1 MAVLGVGGELQLTR
15 EAPAA
20 LVLSPYAI
28 DGASNTIA
36 VRDNAYWTGDF
47 IRLTCANGLPI
58 DTASNGPD
66 APNGYAMYFGSRWYR
81 GYNKQHV
88 TSADANYY
96 QPVEEDSDDFYAR
109 PEVTGLTTA
118 LTYFIYRDQLD
129 RLSFYATRDQAL
141 AGSTANRIDLF
152 DVDITS
158 FIISAAG
165 NSTYNTE
172 LDNAADDIQ
181 NFTPPEDGELSLDTI
196 VDVTLDPV
204 DSLNNSAWLVQAQ
217 LREWTLNLSAPE
229 VDTTAL
235 GERFGDSVKSI
246 ITGGGQMDFL
256 IERRVEAADAQEPS
270 VLLNLLLLTQRG
282 SKAKAKFYMIQDRAA
297 RFGLLPG
304 SLYYETEL
312 LVTSEAINVRPDD
325 IIAGSLDFV
334 TVGDIKLRMA
344 SV

>member
-1 MAVLGVGGELQLTR
+1 MAVLGVGGTLELTR
-15 EAPAA
+15 EAPAP
-20 LVLSPYAI
+20 LVLSPYAT
-28 DGASNTIA
+28 DGTSNTIA
-36 VRDNAYWTGDF
+36 ISDNAYWTGDF

-58 DTASNGPD
+58 DTSTNGPD
-66 APNGYAMYFGSRWYR
+66 APNGYAMYFGSRWYL

-88 TSADANYY
+88 SSNTDTYY
-96 QPVEEDSDDFYAR
+96 LPPEDDTDDFYAR

-118 LTYFIYRDQLD
+118 STYYIYRDQLD

-141 AGSTANRIDLF
+141 AGASANRIDLYN
-152 DVDITS
+152 VDLTS
-158 FIISAAG
+158 FIISAVG
-165 NSTYNTE
+165 NSTYNTALDTAATE
-172 LDNAADDIQ
+172 LQ
-181 NFTPPEDGELSLDTI
+181 NYSPPENGEELLDT
-196 VDVTLDPV
+196 VSTVSPNPT

-256 IERRVEAADAQEPS
+256 IERRLEGADAQEPS

-282 SKAKAKFYMIQDRAA
+282 SKAKAQFYMFKERQGVCGI
-297 RFGLLPG
+297 LPG

-312 LVTSEAINVRPDD
+312 LVTSEAINVRPDE

-334 TVGDIKLRMA
+334 TVGEIKLRMA
-344 SV
+344 AS